1 MLTLQQALRESEIV
15 NKILGDP
22 WGLEEKITK
31 REARELIAHH
41 GFELTDTGED
51 NGFEVTWGDSITF
64 TRGRWTST
72 LQIWEHHSDCV
83 GDLTD
88 PNKCS
93 CRGDIVRIV

>member
-1 MLTLQQALRESEIV
+1 MITLKQALKESGIV
-15 NKILGDP
+15 KKFLGDP
-22 WGLEEKITK
+22 WGFDKKITK

-41 GFELTDTGED
+41 GFELSDTGQGD
-51 NGFEVTWGDSITF
+51 GFEVTWGDSITF
-64 TRGRWTST
+64 TRGRSTST
-72 LQIWEHHSDCV
+72 LQIWEHLSDCI

>member
-15 NKILGDP
+15 TKFLGEP
-22 WGLEEKITK
+22 WGFDKSITK

-64 TRGRWTST
+64 TRGRFTST
-72 LQIWEHHSDCV
+72 FQIWEHRSDCI
-83 GDLTD
+83 GDLND
-88 PNKCS
+88 SSKCS

>member
-1 MLTLQQALRESEIV
+1 MITLKQALRESGIV

-22 WGLEEKITK
+22 WGFDKTITK
-31 REARELIAHH
+31 REARDLIAHH

-64 TRGRWTST
+64 TKWHSISE
-72 LQIWEHHSDCV
+72 LKIWEHLSDCI

-88 PNKCS
+88 PDKCS